1 MPALHR
7 LAARG
12 APTTMTPAVFNLL
25 IALVVIFFL
34 ATVFAVSILIMRLKR
49 AQRSTPACSR
59 QHRRLTIEA
68 VGHTEMLSEKHA
80 LMATPPESPPLT
92 LPEIRITFPDDE
104 GEKGA
109 AGRVVVVRV
118 GDNAAVGLEPVED
131 QLPPYQLAEGE
142 RFQSLDLERI
152 GGLKEKTDKRH

>member
-1 MPALHR
+1 MPVLH

-34 ATVFAVSILIMRLKR
+34 ATVLTVSILVLRLKR
-49 AQRSTPACSR
+49 AQRSTSACSR
-59 QHRRLTIEA
+59 SHRRLTIEA
-68 VGHTEMLSEKHA
+68 VGHSAMLSEKDA
-80 LMATPPESPPLT
+80 LMASPPASPPLT

-104 GEKGA
+104 GDKSA

-118 GDNAAVGLEPVED
+118 GDNAAVGLGPVDED
-131 QLPPYQLAEGE
+131 QLPPYQAAEGE

-152 GGLKEKTDKRH
+152 GGLKEKTEKRY